1 MSRRMFSAP
10 FTSAL
15 SATLH
20 GSQTTAHVHVGHAD
34 SLFFSA
40 GTTYLTRIT
49 FRYPSEL
56 NTLEFRP
63 VSENRGEAVERS
75 SVEVGVAVVA
85 PSFLSY
91 RCHPFISVDVLIWI
105 EDHADLTASKTFLSR
120 QTEQAIR
127 SMPRHDPCG
136 WSGTATSG
144 WRYHTLRKVP
154 NNSAQTRVP
163 SIVTGTLPPGN
174 RSRRDSHGGNC
185 IRSRRGGYHEWLRIF
200 AW

>member
-34 SLFFSA
+34 SRLFSA
-40 GTTYLTRIT
+40 DTTYLTRIT

-91 RCHPFISVDVLIWI
+91 RCHPLMCQYGLKTTPTSPLQRRSYRGRQNRQSDRCHGTTRAVGVGQLRVAGGIILSGKCQT
-105 EDHADLTASKTFLSR
+105 TAHR
-120 QTEQAIR
+120 PEYR
-127 SMPRHDPCG
+127 
-136 WSGTATSG
+136 
-144 WRYHTLRKVP
+144 
-154 NNSAQTRVP
+154 P
-163 SIVTGTLPPGN
+163 S
-174 RSRRDSHGGNC
+174 
-185 IRSRRGGYHEWLRIF
+185 
-200 AW
+200 